1 MKELLKIVKHHTN
14 QKISD
19 INNTVIM
26 HNFIID
32 ICNTSSPE
40 TGIQLSRKHFKL
52 MQELREF
59 SNNYIYRHERLS
71 IYQNYAALIIESIYQ
86 TLKKVFDK
94 YETIKEIKKQYGD
107 IFPTLSGYFI
117 KWLYKYSQN
126 NDGFSRDNRYKNIA
140 IYDLSCE
147 KDYIQAIIDFIS
159 SMTDS
164 FAIEVFNE
172 LTSF

>member
-86 TLKKVFDK
+86 TLKK
-94 YETIKEIKKQYGD
+94 Y
-107 IFPTLSGYFI
+107 
-117 KWLYKYSQN
+117 
-126 NDGFSRDNRYKNIA
+126 
-140 IYDLSCE
+140 
-147 KDYIQAIIDFIS
+147 
-159 SMTDS
+159 
-164 FAIEVFNE
+164 
-172 LTSF
+172 LTNTRQ